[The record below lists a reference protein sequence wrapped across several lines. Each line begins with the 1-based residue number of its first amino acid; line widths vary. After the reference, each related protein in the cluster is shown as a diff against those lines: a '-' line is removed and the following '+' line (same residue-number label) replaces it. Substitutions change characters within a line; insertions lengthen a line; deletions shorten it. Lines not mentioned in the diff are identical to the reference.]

1 LASQVRKLACSGKS
15 QADIVFR
22 NSSKSPTASV
32 PFMAEGWINIAVK
45 WDSTVLFIKG
55 LAAAVR

>member
-1 LASQVRKLACSGKS
+1 
-15 QADIVFR
+15 
-22 NSSKSPTASV
+22 
-32 PFMAEGWINIAVK
+32 MAEGWINIAVK